1 MSFWA
6 RAEAN
11 TPTKPLAEIDY
22 RALRL
27 MLERSSGSETQKK
40 KHITRFD
47 RAWKRNQL
55 YYCKEESELQK
66 WMRCEARFT
75 LGDYTDWSGWQFR
88 DKWSQKI
95 WYMNPFHVPIWT
107 GDYVES
113 LYVVGE
119 QGLGD
124 EILFSQCV
132 LDAQK
137 KVGRVIIETQE
148 RLQSIFE
155 RSLKVE
161 TQRAIIG
168 ADGIRRAQPFEASAW
183 VSLGELPR
191 VFRKSSESFIR
202 RPYITPDPTRAGEME
217 PYRGRVGIS
226 WRGAQGKI
234 DWQKLKKMY
243 PNALS
248 LQYDQVEEDVERPH
262 IDLKEDT
269 EGILALVQV
278 LSKIVTVSTTVAHFA
293 ASSGVET
300 ELIIADPKTGIRQNI
315 LPWRWLDLSC
325 KTIPRKSKWYGD
337 NVKVYHNFG
346 EYYAF
351 R

>member
-1 MSFWA
+1 MSFWG
-6 RAEAN
+6 RAEQN
-11 TPTKPLAEIDY
+11 TPVSPLKEIDY

-27 MLERSSGSETQKK
+27 MLERSSGSETLKK
-40 KHITRFD
+40 KHLTRFD
-47 RAWKRNQL
+47 RAWNRKQL
-55 YYCKEESELQK
+55 FYCREETELQK

-75 LGDYTDWSGWQFR
+75 LGDYSDWAGWQFR

-95 WYMNPFHVPIWT
+95 WYHNPFTVPIWT
-107 GDYVES
+107 GDYVEV

-137 KVGRVIIETQE
+137 KVGKVVVETQE

-161 TQRAIIG
+161 TQRAIVG

-191 VFRKSSESFIR
+191 VFRKSRESFIR
-202 RPYITPDPTRAGEME
+202 RPYIAPDESRSGEME

-243 PNALS
+243 PNCLS
-248 LQYDQVEEDVERPH
+248 LQYDQAEEDVERPH
-262 IDLKEDT
+262 IDLRNDT
-269 EGILALVQV
+269 EGVLALVQV
-278 LSKIVTVSTTVAHFA
+278 LEKVVTVSTTVAHFA

-300 ELIIADPKTGIRQNI
+300 EVIIANPKSGIRQNI
-315 LPWRWLDLSC
+315 LPWRWLDLSQT
-325 KTIPRKSKWYGD
+325 KIPRKTLWYGD
-337 NVKVYHNFG
+337 NVKVYQNWG
-346 EYYAF
+346 EYYAW
-351 R
+351 